1 MKNYWQNAVTF
12 DEYIKETE
20 RRIEVQNPED
30 DHNEYY
36 ELGLQRMNRTLKT
49 FKIDEEQLTN
59 LEIVARKIASK
70 YLKPIIEEQLK
81 DDPDFWPDKDD
92 YDPRDDYDP
101 FN

>member
-20 RRIEVQNPED
+20 RRIEVQNAED

-49 FKIDEEQLTN
+49 
-59 LEIVARKIASK
+59 
-70 YLKPIIEEQLK
+70 
-81 DDPDFWPDKDD
+81 
-92 YDPRDDYDP
+92 
-101 FN
+101 

>member
-49 FKIDEEQLTN
+49 FKIDEERL
-59 LEIVARKIASK
+59 
-70 YLKPIIEEQLK
+70 
-81 DDPDFWPDKDD
+81 
-92 YDPRDDYDP
+92 
-101 FN
+101 

>member
-20 RRIEVQNPED
+20 RRIEAQNPED

-49 FKIDEEQLTN
+49 YKVDEEQLET
-59 LEIVARKIASK
+59 LKSKKKEIPSVEPLLVSSKIF
-70 YLKPIIEEQLK
+70 L
-81 DDPDFWPDKDD
+81 
-92 YDPRDDYDP
+92 
-101 FN
+101 

>member
-49 FKIDEEQLTN
+49 YKVDEEQLET
-59 LEIVARKIASK
+59 LKSQYRKEF
-70 YLKPIIEEQLK
+70 KPK
-81 DDPDFWPDKDD
+81 S
-92 YDPRDDYDP
+92 RS
-101 FN
+101 

>member
-49 FKIDEEQLTN
+49 YKADEKQLET
-59 LEIVARKIASK
+59 
-70 YLKPIIEEQLK
+70 LKWRNMQM
-81 DDPDFWPDKDD
+81 D
-92 YDPRDDYDP
+92 
-101 FN
+101 